1 MTGMPFGSRDLI
13 DRVQA
18 FVDGAQEGTITSEQ
32 LAAFEQLLRQQ
43 PEARFLYAEMIK
55 MSVCLPR
62 ALSRIGGGTNGRL
75 SGALF
80 DEVLSG
86 TLAGN
91 DDLNWELLSEFVPV
105 PPVETEE
112 GPWQANAAS
121 TDGTEGSAMAAAMPQ
136 SPSLLFRL
144 VRLSQFLAP
153 TLAGAL
159 LAVLTIWVGLYWI
172 GSGHRTDRAMFP
184 PDLRAPLVA
193 RLVKAV
199 DCQWTDPIS
208 KPMVGSFLRQGQRLE
223 LNEGFVEIHFDGGV
237 RLILEGPATMTI
249 ESAGKVRL
257 ERGKLAALV
266 SAEAIGFTVRT
277 PHAVVRD
284 LGTEFGVDV
293 EPGKGTQLCVFRGEV
308 CVEPAEASF
317 QSGRVVGAGG
327 AVRVETVS
335 GTTVLDTPAR
345 PERFVRDLDN
355 LRSNSQEA
363 IASTFDNGL
372 DGWTKG
378 PARQSRKL
386 SQQPAGGNPGG
397 TLLSTGNEPATKLVA
412 PARYRGDLSRFQ
424 GGTISFDAKFVQS
437 GDAEARAAGFEFG
450 LITIT
455 GAGRSATQQIAASP
469 PTAQWQTY
477 RGLLTAAAFGV
488 SPSDWEA
495 ILANVTNITINLN
508 AFRGVPNEILA
519 FDNIVLRRQDP
530 PESALDGR

>member
-1 MTGMPFGSRDLI
+1 MTGIPFGSRDLV

-18 FVDGAQEGTITSEQ
+18 FVDGSQLGTITPEQ
-32 LAAFEQLLRQQ
+32 LAAFEQLLREQ

-75 SGALF
+75 NGALF
-80 DEVLSG
+80 DEALNG
-86 TLAGN
+86 ALAG
-91 DDLNWELLSEFVPV
+91 DGDLSWELLPEFVPV

-112 GPWQANAAS
+112 VPWQANSAS
-121 TDGTEGSAMAAAMPQ
+121 TDGAERSAMAAEMPQ
-136 SPSLLFRL
+136 CPSLLFRL
-144 VRLSQFLAP
+144 ARLSRLLAP

-159 LAVLTIWVGLYWI
+159 LAVVTIWVGSYWI
-172 GSGHRTDRAMFP
+172 GSGQRTDHAVLP
-184 PDLRAPLVA
+184 PDLLPPFVA

-199 DCQWTDPIS
+199 DCQWTDPTS
-208 KPMVGSFLRQGQRLE
+208 KPMVGSFLRQGRRLE
-223 LNEGFVEIHFDGGV
+223 LDDGFVEIHFDGGV

-266 SAEAIGFTVRT
+266 SAEAVGFTVRT

-284 LGTEFGVDV
+284 LGTEFGVEV

-308 CVEPAEASF
+308 CVETAEASF
-317 QSGRVVGAGG
+317 QSGRVVGAGR

-335 GTTVLDTPAR
+335 GTAVLDTPAR
-345 PERFVRDLDN
+345 PERFVRNLDN
-355 LRSNSQEA
+355 LRTSPQEP

-372 DGWTKG
+372 DGWTKEPG
-378 PARQSRKL
+378 RQSRKL
-386 SQQPAGGNPGG
+386 FQQPAGGNPGG
-397 TLLSTGNEPATKLVA
+397 VLLSTGNGPDTKLVA
-412 PARYRGDLSRFQ
+412 PARYRGDLSRFL

-437 GDAEARAAGFEFG
+437 GDDETRAAGFEFG
-450 LITIT
+450 LVTIT

-488 SPSDWEA
+488 SPSEWEA
-495 ILANVTNITINLN
+495 ILANVTEITISLN

-519 FDNIVLRRQDP
+519 FDNIVLRAQDP
-530 PESALDGR
+530 PE